1 MFLDAERERFAAE
14 ITQAQ
19 AELEASLSFLTPLMV
34 DGVIPPGTSYPTEHA
49 PTIHLSR
56 FKQ

>member
-1 MFLDAERERFAAE
+1 MFRDAERERFVAE

-19 AELEASLSFLTPLMV
+19 AEIEAPLSFVNPLMV
-34 DGVIPPGTSYPTEHA
+34 DGVIPPGMSYPTEHI
-49 PTIHLSR
+49 PTTYLSR

>member
-1 MFLDAERERFAAE
+1 MFLNAERQRFAAE

-19 AELEASLSFLTPLMV
+19 AEFEAALSFLNPLMV
-34 DGVIPPGTSYPTEHA
+34 DGVIPPGTSHPTEHV
-49 PTIHLSR
+49 PTTHLSR

>member
-49 PTIHLSR
+49 PTTHLSR

>member
-1 MFLDAERERFAAE
+1 MFFDAERKRFAAE

-19 AELEASLSFLTPLMV
+19 AEIEAALSLFEPLMV
-34 DGVIPPGTSYPTEHA
+34 DGVIPSGTSYPTEHV
-49 PTIHLSR
+49 PTTHLSR